1 MVGWQTVQ
9 CSLEVGDILNNKY
22 LISDD
27 IVFNSKPDA
36 VPYNYRVSYKI
47 GQLCLI
53 ISMCCGRGGCSIF
66 KLHMISMALYTKDAM
81 KSLIDFCEN
90 RLSSYTLIRFD
101 PAVNRAVKYA
111 LGDALIFQQAN
122 GLFRLTEKGKL
133 FADLIKKDKDTLVNE
148 KAFFGDLS
156 NKLTEDSIK
165 ELMNVWR
172 YSDAPNK

>member
-1 MVGWQTVQ
+1 MDGWLIVQ

-22 LISDD
+22 LITED
-27 IVFNSKPDA
+27 IVFEAKPDA

-53 ISMCCGRGGCSIF
+53 LSMCCRRGGCSIF
-66 KLHMISMALYTKDAM
+66 KLHMISMALYTKDGM
-81 KSLIDFCEN
+81 RSLIDFSEN

-111 LGDALIFQQAN
+111 MSDGLIFQQAN

-133 FADLIKKDKDTLVNE
+133 FADSIKKEKDILVSE
-148 KAFFGDLS
+148 KAFFSDLS
-156 NKLTEDSIK
+156 NKLTEDTIRK
-165 ELMNVWR
+165 LMNVWR